1 MMKQILV
8 KFATAFLNRQ
18 GYIVKPKAE
27 YQLVPDFILRMQ
39 AKQIKPLEPYDW
51 AEEGET
57 K

>member
-1 MMKQILV
+1 MKQILV

-51 AEEGET
+51 AEEQEQ
-57 K
+57 